1 MVFRGNFLQVRRTKQ
16 VLSPF
21 WSQRKVGSLLTNPSP
36 LLLGALLPL
45 PTRGQPSLRLRP
57 VAPSLWGWGRGREGR
72 GLAGLGHKNLPQRQP
87 AH

>member
-36 LLLGALLPL
+36 LRLGALLPL

-57 VAPSLWGWGRGREGR
+57 VAPSLWSWG
-72 GLAGLGHKNLPQRQP
+72 
-87 AH
+87 